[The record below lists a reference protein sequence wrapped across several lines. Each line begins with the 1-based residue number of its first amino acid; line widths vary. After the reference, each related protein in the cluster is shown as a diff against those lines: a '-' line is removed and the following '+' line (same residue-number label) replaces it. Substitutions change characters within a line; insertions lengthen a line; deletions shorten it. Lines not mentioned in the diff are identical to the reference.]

1 MWRGLVALLS
11 GRVSWLGLVKCIAF
25 HARVYTFVRS
35 FSAISCMLIFI
46 GTVLPPCQ
54 NMSIL
59 SHCEGTSWQTED
71 GATLAEGNANDG
83 RAKDDG
89 SGGSE
94 GKEPQQSFEWR
105 AGHER
110 MTTGLWM
117 YSEPFFHT
125 AVIPVLASVCF

>member
-1 MWRGLVALLS
+1 MS
-11 GRVSWLGLVKCIAF
+11 
-25 HARVYTFVRS
+25 HY
-35 FSAISCMLIFI
+35 
-46 GTVLPPCQ
+46 Q
-54 NMSIL
+54 NTPVL

-71 GATLAEGNANDG
+71 GATLAEGNANHG
-83 RAKDDG
+83 SAKDEGG
-89 SGGSE
+89 SGGSD

-125 AVIPVLASVCF
+125 AVIYVYYSSHVLEKKGQRQEH